1 MSTMS
6 EDGRPLSILNYPASR
21 LSGPRLLHQIVQ
33 TDSSDGIPAIDFLPD
48 TVTNNSPTSSPF
60 DQHRSVSYRK
70 LHHDSDRLAARIWEL
85 GGRDAVITKFIV
97 PVLLPQGPE
106 LYVALLA
113 ILKAGGAFCPLNLDI
128 PLERARFILDDVS
141 ATVVITNS
149 ELSSRIPADTN
160 TIIYRIDDTDFS
172 TQPPPTTSKD
182 CRVPIPSDLAYVMYT
197 SGSTGTPKGVG
208 VSHDAATQSLLA
220 HNRHIPEFSRFLQFA
235 APTFDVS
242 VFEIFFPLFRGKT
255 LVSCS
260 RSAMLNDLPGV
271 ITAMDVDACEL
282 TPTVAGSLLRKR
294 QNAPSLKLLLTI
306 GEMLTK
312 PVVEEFGGG
321 PGGKESMLWAMYGPT
336 EAAIHCTL
344 QPAFSNGSGVGNIGS
359 PLDTVSAFI
368 LDMSE
373 DGDTSEQADLRI
385 LPRGEVGELAVG
397 GYQAADGY
405 INRPEMTA
413 KAFIQTPHGR
423 LYRTGDKARIRADGT
438 LECLGRISEGQ
449 VKLRGQRIE
458 LGEIEHAALKA
469 PGCHSA
475 FAAVIRNILV
485 LFCAV
490 DDVSAKGSSARA
502 IQKSCD
508 EWLPRFMVPGDIVVM
523 SEFPRLPSG
532 KADRKR
538 LVAEYSETR
547 GAPEDGGQ
555 ISEKDRSDSSDQVE
569 ITLCRV
575 ASEVLGV
582 DVDPDQY
589 LTRAGMDSLIAIK
602 FASALRQVG
611 IEVSVA
617 DILGART
624 ISALRGRLQI
634 VPKSITLTASSSF
647 EKIDP
652 AGPDISKKLSTVPA
666 LHGIPEKDITR
677 IYPCTPLQVAML
689 AETKMNPRTYCN
701 WVELSFPSEHDGNVI
716 ISSFLQISQANEAL
730 RTGFVF
736 DGERF
741 HQVVFAELD
750 SSFATF
756 VNAEHIVK
764 EFEMSTDMD
773 FLRPF
778 RVQIATDPDP
788 KTRTVVLQL
797 HHAVYDGWSMD
808 IILDQLA
815 ALLEQPAKVI
825 EQPPRVKS
833 PAPRALIRLP
843 KTMTQTLR
851 AFARSSKSLVQLT
864 KGQQLP
870 KAPPRVT
877 EDVSKVRTAS
887 PKARPQ
893 FHEVAAYYHSDLF
906 QNDSETAREYWAAN
920 LAGYQPPSFPVLRG
934 DQSSRSD
941 IVSTSLS
948 FELLTTYLREALS
961 SIDISQQTIFQ
972 AAVAWLWGSLVG
984 VEDIVFGTVTSGRTI
999 PVAGIEDIVG
1009 PCIASIPIRTNLAN
1023 FRTVRDLIAGIHA
1036 ANRAVLRHGVLPLS
1050 EIKKVAGLRAGQSMY
1065 DLLFVYQESLYS
1077 KRGSCRTVE
1086 RVAERDYL
1094 ETKILIEVEPR
1105 EELQHQD
1112 QSRFH
1117 CTFTYQSKYIPEKF
1131 IEIFGASIQ
1140 AVALAILEDFN
1151 RELPELQ
1158 QSFPR
1163 SVLSIHNPA
1172 YERFKGIPDLAL
1184 AVEAAATECADKDA
1198 LCFADFISEDTLKT
1212 TTISFSGLNRMANQI
1227 AWLIRE
1233 HGVDEGE
1240 PVAIVME
1247 KSVLLYAGILAILKA
1262 GCAYLPLLPS
1272 TPLARIDTIFSQA
1285 NIKVCITDTAT
1296 KAAMKD
1302 VFPCNLIDIQTTP
1315 LESFPSSNPDRTVDP
1330 TRISYIIYTS
1340 GSTGTPKGVCVTQL
1354 NIMSNLDVLSQIYP
1368 VTNESRLLQSC
1379 SQAFDV
1385 SVFEIFFSWTR
1396 GMCLCSATN
1405 DVLFADL
1412 EHSIRKLGVTHLSMT
1427 PTVASLISPENVPR
1441 VEFLVTS
1448 GEAMTE
1454 VVARKW
1460 ARQLYQGY
1468 GPSETTNICSVKKM
1482 DSGPQRPI
1490 IQHLGWSFKNT
1501 STFVLFRDSLEV
1513 APKGCFGELC
1523 FGGDQVAQGY
1533 LNMPDL
1539 TAAKF
1544 IQHPQ
1549 HGRLYRSGDLGRML
1563 PDGSMVITGRVDDQ
1577 IKIRGQRV
1585 ELGEISTI
1593 VGQSEAVADC
1603 TTLFINGDGTRKEM
1617 IAVFFVPK
1625 EESKESHFHLME
1637 IDQSLSQVVQDI
1649 FHDLSARVP
1658 GYMVPAVVIP
1668 LSVLPVTP
1676 AGKLDRR
1683 RLEETLRALDQDYLV
1698 LASQRADPESRED
1711 DGTWSDNER
1720 QIATIVATVFGVD
1733 KSEIRRWT
1741 PLALLGLDSISAIR
1755 LSKQLHDGLDARV
1768 PITTIL
1774 LNPTVG
1780 KLAQAVAGVGHRH
1793 GDSSAFEKDME
1804 LLPPEITQSITAR
1817 LKHQGSV
1824 AEGILPCTALQEA
1837 MLIASSEGSYLN
1849 KMLFRINGDPKSVML
1864 AWNAMCQRHGILRTC
1879 FVSTES
1885 PRWPVVQVV
1894 LENWEHSWLEI
1905 DASGREMEHC
1915 VSEHASTL
1923 PVALDTLQPVVSFA
1937 TLLRG
1942 TETYFSFVCHHAL
1955 YDGVAMER
1963 LLFEVE
1969 QHVSG
1974 VHLVAPPAYESFIQ
1988 CSLGLQTDESL
1999 GFWLNHLD
2007 DHKPK
2012 LITGF
2017 KASGSKMFSQPTVSR
2032 TLEMGLSQ
2040 LNGMTKHL
2048 GVSLRSVTQSAWSI
2062 TLANLFQ
2069 SDDVCFGSVVSG
2081 RTLPIDRIDDVVAP
2095 CFNTVPIRVNLC
2107 DAGSCNLDVVKVLQ
2121 HLGTELLQHQFTPL
2135 RRILQ
2140 ELSSRFHSQSDME
2153 NNKSIGR
2160 GHGHFKL
2167 FDTLFLLQHPP
2178 RLLDESIW
2186 SLEKDEGSM
2195 DVPVVCEVIPDTHSN
2210 MLIIHLHLERNR
2222 FPLELPGIVL
2232 DLFFNALHSLLRYP
2246 DSSISLRDSLSLDL
2260 RQRLDRLSYER
2271 PAIQDSG
2278 FESNSEDENT
2288 WTPTECTIR
2297 TALSTLSSYAQTR
2310 INRATS
2316 IYQLGLDSISAV
2328 QIASLLRKQG
2338 LNLTASDVISN
2349 PTCESLARHLEAL
2362 RAPSNRQGAT
2372 FDLPGFQRQVQSQI
2386 EEYGFGPGVV
2396 EDVLPCSALQA
2407 GMMAQFLQ
2415 SDGKDYFNYIDFEM
2429 DNTIDVEAL
2438 LGAWRVLYHAHP
2450 ILRTR
2455 LVPIEH
2461 GDHSYAMVQFRSSFY
2476 PLPVSS
2482 HVELGNVFCVEKW
2495 RLDAAH
2501 NAAMAPH
2508 GQLWNVALVK
2518 TDQGIFQHLAIH
2530 HCLYDAHSLQLLL
2543 ADLAKAV
2550 RGEQIKPTLQA
2561 NMRLAVTEILTQSS
2575 ASAGSSQGFWE
2586 SQANKTV
2593 INSFPVMTPLRES
2606 PRQVLVESFTGSL
2619 GFMKVERAVAES
2631 GYSMQIVLQA
2641 AWTRILSS
2649 YLGETAVVFGVV
2661 LSGRNTEATQNAMV
2675 PCITTLPV
2683 ISTNKASNQELLQ
2696 QMLGY
2701 NSDLFKQQ
2709 HQPLTRIQRWLGVP
2723 EARLFDTLLVY
2734 QKFDVD
2740 TCSVQPWRVI
2750 SDQATVDYPLSIEI
2764 EPQPGDKLKYS
2775 MTFFSDV
2782 LPKEQ
2787 AQILLQQFDALVTHL
2802 ALRPA
2807 GNEDDLL
2814 QHAPGLFSVLPPQK
2828 PHLPGPVRF
2837 LHQFVEKQASETPHY
2852 TALQFVDSLD
2862 GDKVVGRK
2870 WSYQELDEN
2879 GNRVANLIL
2888 PRVKP
2893 GDLVAINFD
2902 KRPEAYFSILGVL
2915 KAGCSFVALD
2925 PEAPAQ
2931 RKQFIIQDSGAALIL
2946 SSKEQGGNLTLNLE
2960 ISVPVLVVEE
2970 QVLSRQPS
2978 HRPILSREIEPSD
2991 VCYCLYTS
2999 GTTGV
3004 PKGCEIT
3011 HENTVQCMLAFKEI
3025 FQGRWSHSSRWL
3037 QFASLHFDV
3046 SVLEQYWSW
3055 SVGITLVGAPRDLIL
3070 EDLSGT
3076 ISKLEITHIDLTP
3089 SLARLVH
3096 PDDVPTLC
3104 SGVFITGGESLKQEI
3119 LDVWGSQGVIYNFYG
3134 PTEATIGVTVYP
3146 RVPQNGRA
3154 SNIGRQFLN
3163 VGSYVLKPGTST
3175 PVLKGAVGEL
3185 CVSGKL
3191 VGKGYLRR
3199 DDLTAERFPT
3209 LEHFGE
3215 RVYRTGDLV
3224 RVLHDGCFE
3233 FLGRADDQVKLRGQ
3247 RLEIGEINHAIRT
3260 GVQEIMDV
3268 ATIVVRNERQEKDFL
3283 VSFITAESQVRSWSG
3298 REKPQVINNLEA
3310 QHLCRS
3316 ARLACQSKLPGYMVP
3331 TYILQ
3336 LPFIPL
3342 SPNNKAEIKELK
3354 TLFQDL
3360 SQDELV
3366 TLSSWANGS
3375 GSRMLTESGNKIARV
3390 IAAMQ
3395 AVDSHTISA
3404 ATSIFELGIDSISVL
3419 RLARALRTEGFPQA
3433 SPSVILKN
3441 PMLGDLSHAL
3451 DSQQPSQ
3458 TVSLVAAARQTVRAC
3473 AHRHGSQVSR
3483 ELGISQQEIEYIA
3496 PCSPLQAGM
3505 ISRSALDGAY
3515 FNTFKFKLETGASV
3529 STLHQAWQKTV
3540 DAFPVLRTVFIK
3552 TTDGY
3557 VQVALKNRRVPWQTI
3572 NCISSNSPNS
3582 RAESTIKARWEAW
3595 VADNSENLTRPTE
3608 LLLVDNELLVL
3619 HLFHG
3624 LYDANSLDMVFER
3637 VLAEY
3642 RALEKPATS
3651 KREETDVNNIPSFLE
3666 ALCHGP
3672 LQSFGSCRQFWVD
3685 HLRDVKIDPLRRADH
3700 PWTSLA
3706 VSARREVSF
3715 HQLEILR
3722 TCLGVTHQALIQAA
3736 WCWVLFKH
3744 FSFEPT
3750 IGMIV
3755 SGRAMELDGA
3765 DRVVGPL
3772 FNTLPFR
3779 LRVPRKSD
3787 LSWSSIIRQCH
3798 EFNSSV
3804 MAFQHVPLR
3813 DIQKWCSSSQ
3823 PVFDILF
3830 SFRRQE
3836 QCVAESNRVWE
3847 EVDTHL
3853 LADYP
3858 LALEATLTPSNTL
3871 CLLVV
3876 GDGAAVKEADVQA
3889 LLHTLESSLG
3899 SMARSPDEPLVA
3911 EGLLQN
3917 GASHDIMSNGDKDKA
3932 GHAPHGDFTWS
3943 EKATVIRDE
3952 IARLAGIASDSVTES
3967 TSILELGLDSIDLI
3981 KLSAALKRHDIQ
3993 IKTSQLMK
4001 AGTIPAIVSSSAQ
4014 HQGIANHSVT
4024 TTEASTYPE
4033 LRKLLVTRGYGLD
4046 QIKLVLPATPLQD
4059 SMVAEMIES
4068 NFKHY
4073 YNHDILEIAPE
4084 ADLDRLVNA
4093 WMSVIR
4099 GSPILRTTFITT
4111 NDQRFD
4117 FGYCQVVTNDQ
4128 DAGIHI
4134 TEKDVRGQQDLGQLV
4149 DAATQRAREGNG
4161 TSHLVQ
4167 LSIARSTDKTWLVL
4181 SIAHALYD
4189 GQSLALLH
4197 QDVQAAYEGHYE
4209 TRQPY
4214 ERYIEE
4220 VIFAQS
4226 DDAPTF
4232 WSEFLDGA
4240 VPTMIPPRLEAAARN
4255 ESVNRAEAA
4264 SALTMTDIKMFCK
4277 SHAITMQ
4284 TLGQAC
4290 MAALLATRTASLDVT
4305 FGVVLS
4311 GRDTEAAESLMFPT
4325 MNTVAMRS
4333 ILHGTVSSWIQYL
4346 QDNAAN
4352 VAPFSHFPLRKAK
4365 KLVKGLSGPL
4375 FNALFIQQRPSD
4387 SEQVARARR
4396 IMKSVDG
4403 SSAVE
4408 YPVCVEMEVAEDTV
4422 AWRVACND
4430 SYISKQDVSMLLH
4443 QLDLVL
4449 RFMIEEP
4456 DSDVIRFSGQGV
4468 SVCGLPE
4475 FVPRCTM
4482 TEEEGAEDATA
4493 EEDTQI
4499 SPLEETIIGVLADIS
4514 GVPASSIFKTHNIYN
4529 LGLDSIGAMRASSAL
4544 WKKENIMLKYRDIVG
4559 AKSIRDMARL
4569 VNMSQDSVPSDGGES
4584 RNRQKDSAQDGQ
4596 STLVTFPLHEQD
4608 SQMPVDE
4615 RLSDVSAQLSHP
4627 DTSLSNLFGRFNCS
4641 LSEQWVER
4649 VLPATAMQVHMLSVW
4664 LNTQGAVFYSEF
4676 KYNLKGHTDID
4687 EMASAWAKLTAE
4699 LPILRTVFCATIWD
4713 NMPMLQLVL
4722 KSGIANSPTG
4732 YLLEDTRDV
4741 ESRTW
4746 WSLPG
4751 EVVSLAQ
4758 QPVPA
4763 ITVTKQSDGSWQ
4775 LRLRLHH
4782 ALYDAVSLPGIMKR
4796 FSELCTDARVDKR
4809 AEQEC
4814 SNWRAM
4820 IKLCNSRDNK
4830 AKSQEFWTKYL
4841 DGAMSTPFNL
4851 PRTARNLSNSRVSLV
4866 RTSAVSDVSGLRS
4879 LCEKNGIS
4887 IQALFLAAYAQY
4899 LASLQESNVAASVV
4913 DSEPPSV
4920 CGSPLAL
4927 TPDSHSEAQLQ
4938 EESRQDSGYSS
4949 NSAAKSQV
4957 RPDVSRDVV
4966 FGVYLA
4972 NRTDFESTDGLS
4984 HYPTLC
4990 LVPLR
4995 VRVSRAKSLIELA
5008 IEIQEDLH
5016 MISSAENV
5024 GVGLWEIQQWT
5035 GLVVHSFVNFL
5046 SFPGSDLKTEEQS
5059 QRENSVLSRV
5069 VLKEVS
5075 FGGQHDDSASMNPG
5089 FILPSGFQN
5098 LRSTVRSAY
5107 PDAVDVEVSLHQD
5120 KSMTLG
5126 VFGSRQKLGD
5136 ENGASEVIEGIV
5148 GVLLQAVSLGP

>member
-1 MSTMS
+1 MS

-21 LSGPRLLHQIVQ
+21 LPGPSLLHQLVQ
-33 TDSSDGIPAIDFLPD
+33 TDSSEGIPAIDFLPD
-48 TVTNNSPTSSPF
+48 IITSNSPTSSSF
-60 DQHRSVSYRK
+60 DQHRSVSVSYRK
-70 LHHDSDRLAARIWEL
+70 LHHDSDRLAARIWNL
-85 GGRDAVITKFIV
+85 GGRDTAIKKFIV

-128 PLERARFILDDVS
+128 PLERARFILGDVS

-149 ELSSRIPADTN
+149 ELASRIPVDPN
-160 TIIYRIDDTDFS
+160 TIICRIDDTDFS
-172 TQPPPTTSKD
+172 MQPPSNTSKD
-182 CRVPIPSDLAYVMYT
+182 CRVPVPSDLAYVMYT

-208 VSHDAATQSLLA
+208 VSHDAATQSLLS

-271 ITAMDVDACEL
+271 IKAMDVDACEL

-321 PGGKESMLWAMYGPT
+321 PGGKKSMLWAMYGPT

-344 QPAFSNGSGVGNIGS
+344 QPAFSNGSGVGNIGI

-373 DGDTSEQADLRI
+373 DGDTGEQADLRI

-397 GYQAADGY
+397 GYQVADGY

-413 KAFIQTPHGR
+413 KSFIQTGHGR

-475 FAAVIRNILV
+475 FATVILNILV

-490 DDVSAKGSSARA
+490 DDVSAKDSARG

-523 SEFPRLPSG
+523 SDFPRLPSG
-532 KADRKR
+532 KTDRKR
-538 LVAEYSETR
+538 LVAEYSENQ
-547 GAPEDGGQ
+547 GPPEDGKQ
-555 ISEKDRSDSSDQVE
+555 VSDNVRSDPRDQVE
-569 ITLCRV
+569 VTLCRV
-575 ASEVLGV
+575 ASDVLGM
-582 DVDPDQY
+582 DVDSDLY
-589 LTRAGMDSLIAIK
+589 LSRAGMDSLIAIK

-611 IEVSVA
+611 IEASVA
-617 DILGART
+617 DILSART
-624 ISALRGRLQI
+624 ISALRGRLQAA
-634 VPKSITLTASSSF
+634 PKSICSTASSSF
-647 EKIDP
+647 EKVDS
-652 AGPDISKKLSTVPA
+652 AGPDISQMLSAVPV

-689 AETKMNPRTYCN
+689 AETKMNPKTYCN

-716 ISSFLQISQANEAL
+716 ISSLLQISQANEAL

-741 HQVVFAELD
+741 YQVIFAELE
-750 SSFATF
+750 SSFATI
-756 VNAEHIVK
+756 VEAEHVVK
-764 EFEMSTDMD
+764 EFEMSSDMD

-778 RVQIATDPDP
+778 RVQIAADRDPEP
-788 KTRTVVLQL
+788 KTRPVVLQL

-815 ALLEQPAKVI
+815 ALLEQP
-825 EQPPRVKS
+825 
-833 PAPRALIRLP
+833 
-843 KTMTQTLR
+843 
-851 AFARSSKSLVQLT
+851 
-864 KGQQLP
+864 
-870 KAPPRVT
+870 
-877 EDVSKVRTAS
+877 

-893 FHEVAAYYHSDLF
+893 FYEVAAYYHSDLF
-906 QNDSETAREYWAAN
+906 QKDCETAREYWAAN
-920 LAGYQPPSFPVLRG
+920 LAGYQPPPFPILRG

-948 FELLTTYLREALS
+948 FEVPTTSLRQALS
-961 SIDISQQTIFQ
+961 SIDISTQTIFQ

-984 VEDIVFGTVTSGRTI
+984 VEDVVFGTVTSGRTI

-1009 PCIASIPIRTNLAN
+1009 PCIASVPIRTNLAN

-1036 ANRAVLRHGVLPLS
+1036 ANRAVLRHGILTLS
-1050 EIKKVAGLRAGQSMY
+1050 EIKQVAGLLPGQSMY

-1077 KRGSCRTVE
+1077 KRGSCRTIA
-1086 RVAERDYL
+1086 RVAQRDYL
-1094 ETKILIEVEPR
+1094 ETKLLIEVEPR

-1117 CTFTYQSKYIPEKF
+1117 CTFTYQSEYIPEEF
-1131 IEIFGASIQ
+1131 IETFRASIQ
-1140 AVALAILEDFN
+1140 ALVLAVLDDFN
-1151 RELPELQ
+1151 RKLPELQ

-1163 SVLSIHNPA
+1163 SLLSIHNAA
-1172 YERFKGIPDLAL
+1172 YGRFKGIPDLAL
-1184 AVEAAATECADKDA
+1184 AVEAASTECPDQDA

-1212 TTISFSGLNRMANQI
+1212 TTVSFSGLNKMANQI

-1233 HGVDEGE
+1233 HGVAEGE

-1272 TPLARIDTIFSQA
+1272 TPLARVDTIFNQA
-1285 NIKVCITDTAT
+1285 NIRVCITDTAT

-1302 VFPCNLIDIQTTP
+1302 AFHAFPCNLIDIQTTP

-1330 TRISYIIYTS
+1330 MRISYIIYTS
-1340 GSTGTPKGVCVTQL
+1340 GSTGIPKGVCVTQL

-1448 GEAMTE
+1448 GEAMTD

-1490 IQHLGWSFKNT
+1490 IQHLGWSFRNT
-1501 STFVLFRDSLEV
+1501 STFVLFRDSLEM

-1544 IQHPQ
+1544 IQHAQ
-1549 HGRLYRSGDLGRML
+1549 YGRLYRSGDLGRML

-1585 ELGEISTI
+1585 ELGEISAI

-1603 TTLFINGDGTRKEM
+1603 TTLFIHGDGTGKEM

-1625 EESKESHFHLME
+1625 EEPKESHFHVLE
-1637 IDQSLSQVVQDI
+1637 IHQSLSQVVQDI
-1649 FHDLSARVP
+1649 FHDLSARLP

-1683 RLEETLRALDQDYLV
+1683 RLGETLRALDQDYLV
-1698 LASQRADPESRED
+1698 LASQRADPESGED

-1741 PLALLGLDSISAIR
+1741 PLTLLGLDSISAIR
-1755 LSKQLHDGLDARV
+1755 LSKQLHEALDARV

-1774 LNPTVG
+1774 RNPTVG

-1793 GDSSAFEKDME
+1793 GHSSASEEHME
-1804 LLPPEITQSITAR
+1804 LLPPEIAQSVTAR

-1824 AEGILPCTALQEA
+1824 AERILPCTALQEA
-1837 MLIASSEGSYLN
+1837 MLMASSDGSYLN
-1849 KMLFRINGDPKSVML
+1849 KMLFRINGDPKSVMR
-1864 AWNAMCQRHGILRTC
+1864 AWKAMCQRHGILRTC

-1894 LENWEHSWLEI
+1894 LEDWEHCWLQM
-1905 DASGREMEHC
+1905 DASGREVEDC
-1915 VSEHASTL
+1915 VAEHASTL
-1923 PVALDTLQPVVSFA
+1923 PLALDALQPVVSFA
-1937 TLLRG
+1937 TFFRG
-1942 TETYFSFVCHHAL
+1942 SETYFSFVCHHAL

-1969 QHVSG
+1969 QHISG
-1974 VHLVAPPAYESFIQ
+1974 VQLLAPPAYESFIQ

-2007 DHKPK
+2007 GHKPK

-2017 KASGSKMFSQPTVSR
+2017 KAGGSKMHSQPTFSR
-2032 TLEMGLSQ
+2032 ALEMGLSQ

-2048 GVSLRSVTQSAWSI
+2048 GVSLRSVTQSAWAI

-2069 SDDVCFGSVVSG
+2069 TDDVCFGSVVSG
-2081 RTLPIDRIDDVVAP
+2081 RTLPIDRIDDLVAP

-2107 DAGSCNLDVVKVLQ
+2107 DVGSCNLDVVKNLQ

-2135 RRILQ
+2135 RRTLQ
-2140 ELSSRFHSQSDME
+2140 ELSTR
-2153 NNKSIGR
+2153 
-2160 GHGHFKL
+2160 HGHFKL

-2195 DVPVVCEVIPDTHSN
+2195 DVPVVCEVIPDTHSDL
-2210 MLIIHLHLERNR
+2210 LIVHLHLERNR
-2222 FPLELPGIVL
+2222 FPLELPSIVL
-2232 DLFFNALHSLLRYP
+2232 DFFFNALHSLLRYP

-2260 RQRLDRLSYER
+2260 RQRLERLSYER
-2271 PAIQDSG
+2271 PAIEIQDNR
-2278 FESNSEDENT
+2278 FESNSEDEKT
-2288 WTPTECTIR
+2288 WTRTECIIR
-2297 TALSTLSSYAQTR
+2297 TALSTLSSYPQTR
-2310 INRATS
+2310 INRATT

-2349 PTCESLARHLEAL
+2349 PTCESLARHLEAV
-2362 RAPSNRQGAT
+2362 RAPSSTQGAT
-2372 FDLPGFQRQVQSQI
+2372 FDLPGFQRQVQGQI
-2386 EEYGFGPGVV
+2386 DEYGFGPGVV

-2407 GMMAQFLQ
+2407 GMMTQFFQ
-2415 SDGKDYFNYIDFEM
+2415 SGGKDYFNYIDFEM
-2429 DNTIDVEAL
+2429 DHTVDVEAL
-2438 LGAWRVLYHAHP
+2438 LGAWRVLYHGHP

-2461 GDHSYAMVQFRSSFY
+2461 RDHSYAMVQFRSSFF

-2550 RGEQIKPTLQA
+2550 RGEQIKPALRA
-2561 NMRLAVTEILTQSS
+2561 SMRLAVTEILTQSS

-2619 GFMKVERAVAES
+2619 GFMEVERAVAES

-2649 YLGETAVVFGVV
+2649 YLGEAAVVFGVV
-2661 LSGRNTEATQNAMV
+2661 LSGRNTEATQKAMV

-2683 ISTNKASNQELLQ
+2683 ISTNTASNQELLQ
-2696 QMLGY
+2696 QMLEY
-2701 NSDLFKQQ
+2701 NTELFKQQ
-2709 HQPLTRIQRWLGVP
+2709 HQPLGRIQKSLGVP
-2723 EARLFDTLLVY
+2723 GARLFDTLLVY

-2740 TCSVQPWRVI
+2740 TCSLQPWRVI
-2750 SDQATVDYPLSIEI
+2750 RDQATVDYPLSIEI
-2764 EPQPGDKLKYS
+2764 EPQPGDKLKYN

-2787 AQILLQQFDALVTHL
+2787 AQILLQQFDAVVAHL
-2802 ALRPA
+2802 ALGPT

-2837 LHQFVEKQASETPHY
+2837 LHQFVEKQASETPHS
-2852 TALQFVDSLD
+2852 TALHFADSLD
-2862 GDKVVGRK
+2862 GDEVVGRK
-2870 WSYQELDEN
+2870 WSYQELDKN

-2946 SSKEQGGNLTLNLE
+2946 SSQEQGGSLGLE

-2970 QVLSRQPS
+2970 EALSRQPS
-2978 HRPILSREIEPSD
+2978 HRPILSRELEPSD

-3011 HENTVQCMLAFKEI
+3011 HENTVQCMLAFREI
-3025 FQGRWSHSSRWL
+3025 FQGRWSPSSRWL

-3076 ISKLEITHIDLTP
+3076 ISRLEITHIDLTP

-3163 VGSYVLKPGTST
+3163 VGSYVLRPGTST

-3199 DDLTAERFPT
+3199 DELTAERFPT
-3209 LEHFGE
+3209 LEQFGE

-3260 GVQEIMDV
+3260 GVQEIKDV

-3283 VSFITAESQVRSWSG
+3283 VSFITAESQMRRWSG
-3298 REKPQVINNLEA
+3298 KEKPQVINNVEA

-3316 ARLACQSKLPGYMVP
+3316 ARLACQTKLPGYMVP

-3354 TLFQDL
+3354 TLFQGL

-3366 TLSSWANGS
+3366 SLSSWANGS

-3395 AVDSHTISA
+3395 AVDSRTISA

-3419 RLARALRTEGFPQA
+3419 QLARALRTEGFPQA
-3433 SPSVILKN
+3433 NPSVLLKN

-3458 TVSLVAAARQTVRAC
+3458 TASLAAAARQTVRAC
-3473 AHRHGSQVSR
+3473 AHRHRSQVSR
-3483 ELGISQQEIEYIA
+3483 ELGTSQQEIEYIA

-3505 ISRSALDGAY
+3505 ISRSAVDGAY
-3515 FNTFKFKLETGASV
+3515 FNTFKFKLETGTSV
-3529 STLHQAWQKTV
+3529 STLQQAWQKTA
-3540 DAFPVLRTVFIK
+3540 DAFSVLRTVFIK

-3572 NCISSNSPNS
+3572 SCDS
-3582 RAESTIKARWEAW
+3582 RAESTIQARWEAW
-3595 VADNSENLTRPTE
+3595 VADNSENLTRPIE

-3619 HLFHG
+3619 HIFHG
-3624 LYDANSLDMVFER
+3624 LYDANSLEMVFDR
-3637 VLAEY
+3637 VVAEY

-3651 KREETDVNNIPSFLE
+3651 KREEAHVNSVPSFLE

-3685 HLRDVKIDPLRRADH
+3685 HLRDIKIDPLRRADRH
-3700 PWTSLA
+3700 RPGTSLA

-3715 HQLEILR
+3715 HHLEMLR
-3722 TCLGVTHQALIQAA
+3722 TRLGVTHQAIIQAA

-3744 FSFEPT
+3744 FSIEPT
-3750 IGMIV
+3750 IGMVV

-3772 FNTLPFR
+3772 FNTLPFH
-3779 LRVPRKSD
+3779 LRARRESD
-3787 LSWSSIIRQCH
+3787 LSWSSIIHQCH

-3813 DIQKWCSSSQ
+3813 DIQKWCSSGQ

-3830 SFRRQE
+3830 SFQRQE
-3836 QCVAESNRVWE
+3836 HCVAESNRLWE
-3847 EVDTHL
+3847 EVDTQL
-3853 LADYP
+3853 VADYP
-3858 LALEATLTPSNTL
+3858 LALEATLTPSNNL
-3871 CLLVV
+3871 RLLVV
-3876 GDGAAVKEADVQA
+3876 GDGAAVKEADIQA

-3899 SMARSPDEPLVA
+3899 SMARSPDEPLFA
-3911 EGLLQN
+3911 EGSLQN
-3917 GASHDIMSNGDKDKA
+3917 GASHEITSNGDKDEV
-3932 GHAPHGDFTWS
+3932 GHPPHGDFTWS

-3967 TSILELGLDSIDLI
+3967 TSILELGLDSIDVI

-4014 HQGIANHSVT
+4014 HQGIANHSGT
-4024 TTEASTYPE
+4024 ITETWTCPE
-4033 LRKLLVTRGYGLD
+4033 LRELLVTRGYGLD

-4068 NFKHY
+4068 DFKLY
-4073 YNHDILEIAPE
+4073 YNHDILEISPE
-4084 ADLDRLVNA
+4084 ADLDRLKNA
-4093 WMSVIR
+4093 WMSAIR
-4099 GSPILRTTFITT
+4099 GSPILRTRFLPT

-4117 FGYCQVVTNDQ
+4117 FGYCQVVTNDE

-4134 TEKDVRGQQDLGQLV
+4134 TEMDVKGQQDLGQLV
-4149 DAATQRAREGNG
+4149 DAAIQRARAGNG
-4161 TSHLVQ
+4161 VSGLLQ
-4167 LSIARSTDKTWLVL
+4167 LSIARGPDTTWLVL

-4189 GQSLALLH
+4189 GRSLALLH

-4226 DDAPTF
+4226 HDAPTF

-4277 SHAITMQ
+4277 RHAITMQ

-4290 MAALLATRTASLDVT
+4290 MAAVLATRTASLDVT

-4311 GRDTEAAESLMFPT
+4311 GRDTEAAENLMFPT

-4375 FNALFIQQRPSD
+4375 FNALFIQQRRSD
-4387 SEQVARARR
+4387 SEQVARERR

-4408 YPVCVEMEVAEDTV
+4408 YPVCVEMEVGEDTV
-4422 AWRVACND
+4422 AWRVACNE

-4443 QLDLVL
+4443 QLDLAL

-4456 DSDVIRFSGQGV
+4456 DSDVIRFLGQGV

-4475 FVPRCTM
+4475 FVPKSIT
-4482 TEEEGAEDATA
+4482 TEEESVEDATA

-4514 GVPASSIFKTHNIYN
+4514 GVPASSILKTHNIYN

-4544 WKKENIMLKYRDIVG
+4544 WKKQNIMLKYRDIVG

-4569 VNMSQDSVPSDGGES
+4569 VNI
-4584 RNRQKDSAQDGQ
+4584 
-4596 STLVTFPLHEQD
+4596 
-4608 SQMPVDE
+4608 QMPVDE
-4615 RLSDVSAQLSHP
+4615 RLSDISTQLSHP
-4627 DTSLSNLFGRFNCS
+4627 DTSLSNLFSRFNCS

-4676 KYNLKGHTDID
+4676 KYKLKGDAD
-4687 EMASAWAKLTAE
+4687 MDDMALAWAELTAE
-4699 LPILRTVFCATIWD
+4699 LPILRTVFCTTMWD
-4713 NMPMLQLVL
+4713 DVPMLQVVL
-4722 KSGIANSPTG
+4722 KSGIGNLNSPTTG
-4732 YLLEDTRDV
+4732 YLLDDTRDV

-4758 QPVPA
+4758 PPVPA
-4763 ITVTKQSDGSWQ
+4763 LTVTKQSDGSWQ

-4782 ALYDAVSLPGIMKR
+4782 ALYDAVSLPAIMKR
-4796 FSELCTDARVDKR
+4796 FSELCVDAKVDKR

-4814 SNWRAM
+4814 SSWRAM

-4830 AKSQEFWTKYL
+4830 AKSREFWTKYL
-4841 DGAMSTPFNL
+4841 EGAMSTPFHL
-4851 PRTARNLSNSRVSLV
+4851 RRTARKLGNSVSRVSLV
-4866 RTSAVSDVSGLRS
+4866 RTSAISDVSGLRS
-4879 LCEKNGIS
+4879 LCEKDGIS
-4887 IQALFLAAYAQY
+4887 VQALFLAAYAQY
-4899 LASLQESNVAASVV
+4899 LAYLGQ
-4913 DSEPPSV
+4913 
-4920 CGSPLAL
+4920 
-4927 TPDSHSEAQLQ
+4927 
-4938 EESRQDSGYSS
+4938 
-4949 NSAAKSQV
+4949 
-4957 RPDVSRDVV
+4957 DVV
-4966 FGVYLA
+4966 FGVYIA
-4972 NRTDFESTDGLS
+4972 NRTDLESTDGLS

-4995 VRVSRAKSLIELA
+4995 VRVNRAKTVIELA

-5016 MISSAENV
+5016 IISSAENV

-5035 GLVVHSFVNFL
+5035 GVVAHSFVNFL
-5046 SFPGSDLKTEEQS
+5046 SFSGSELKTEEESQS
-5059 QRENSVLSRV
+5059 ENSVLNRL
-5069 VLKEVS
+5069 VLDEVP
-5075 FGGQHDDSASMNPG
+5075 FGEKHNDSAQQNPG
-5089 FILPSGFQN
+5089 GDIHKDDELVLPSGFEN
-5098 LRSTVRSAY
+5098 LSSTVRSAY

-5136 ENGASEVIEGIV
+5136 ENGASEVVEAIV
-5148 GVLLQAVSLGP
+5148 GILLQAVNRGP

>member
-1 MSTMS
+1 MS
-6 EDGRPLSILNYPASR
+6 EDDRPLSILNYPASR
-21 LSGPRLLHQIVQ
+21 LPGPRLLHQLVQ
-33 TDSSDGIPAIDFLPD
+33 TNSSEGIPAIDFLPD
-48 TVTNNSPTSSPF
+48 TITSNSPTSSPF
-60 DQHRSVSYRK
+60 DQHRSLSYRK
-70 LHHDSDRLAARIWEL
+70 LHHDSDRLAARIWDF
-85 GGRDAVITKFIV
+85 GGRDTAIEKFIV

-128 PLERARFILDDVS
+128 PLERARFILGDVS

-149 ELSSRIPADTN
+149 ELASRIPADPN
-160 TIIYRIDDTDFS
+160 TIIYRIDDTDLS
-172 TQPPPTTSKD
+172 TQPPSNTSKN

-271 ITAMDVDACEL
+271 IKAMDVDACEL

-294 QNAPSLKLLLTI
+294 QNAPSLKILLTI

-321 PGGKESMLWAMYGPT
+321 PGGEESMLWAMYGPT

-344 QPAFSNGSGVGNIGS
+344 QPAFSNGSGVGNIGI

-373 DGDTSEQADLRI
+373 DGDTGEQADLRI

-397 GYQAADGY
+397 GYQVADGY

-413 KAFIQTPHGR
+413 KSFIQTLHGR

-490 DDVSAKGSSARA
+490 DDVSAKGSARA

-538 LVAEYSETR
+538 LVAEYSENQ
-547 GAPEDGGQ
+547 GPPEDGRQ
-555 ISEKDRSDSSDQVE
+555 VSDNVRSNSRDQVE
-569 ITLCRV
+569 LTLCRV
-575 ASEVLGV
+575 ASDVLGM
-582 DVDPDQY
+582 DVDSDQY
-589 LTRAGMDSLIAIK
+589 LARAGMDSLVAIK

-611 IEVSVA
+611 IEASVA
-617 DILGART
+617 DILSART
-624 ISALRGRLQI
+624 ISALRGQLQAAL
-634 VPKSITLTASSSF
+634 KSISSTASSSF
-647 EKIDP
+647 KEIDS
-652 AGPDISKKLSTVPA
+652 AGPDISKMLSAVPA

-689 AETKMNPRTYCN
+689 AETKMNPKTYCN
-701 WVELSFPSEHDGNVI
+701 WVELSFPSEHDGDVI
-716 ISSFLQISQANEAL
+716 ISSLLQISQANEAL
-730 RTGFVF
+730 RTGFIF

-741 HQVVFAELD
+741 YQVIFAELE
-750 SSFATF
+750 SSFATI
-756 VNAEHIVK
+756 VEAERVVK
-764 EFEMSTDMD
+764 EFEMSSDMD

-778 RVQIATDPDP
+778 RVQIATDRDPDA

-815 ALLEQPAKVI
+815 ALLEQP
-825 EQPPRVKS
+825 
-833 PAPRALIRLP
+833 
-843 KTMTQTLR
+843 
-851 AFARSSKSLVQLT
+851 
-864 KGQQLP
+864 
-870 KAPPRVT
+870 
-877 EDVSKVRTAS
+877 S

-906 QNDSETAREYWAAN
+906 QKDSETAREYWAAN
-920 LAGYQPPSFPVLRG
+920 LAGYQPPPFPILRG

-948 FELLTTYLREALS
+948 FEMSTTSLKEALS

-1009 PCIASIPIRTNLAN
+1009 PCIASVPIRTNLAS
-1023 FRTVRDLIAGIHA
+1023 FRTVRDLITGIHA
-1036 ANRAVLRHGVLPLS
+1036 ANRAVLRHGILPLS
-1050 EIKKVAGLRAGQSMY
+1050 EIKQVAGLLPGQSMY

-1077 KRGSCRTVE
+1077 KRGSCRTIA
-1086 RVAERDYL
+1086 RVAQRDYL
-1094 ETKILIEVEPR
+1094 ETKLLIEVEPG

-1117 CTFTYQSKYIPEKF
+1117 CTFTYQSEYIPEEF
-1131 IEIFGASIQ
+1131 IETFGASIQ
-1140 AVALAILEDFN
+1140 ALVLAILDDFN

-1163 SVLSIHNPA
+1163 SLLSIHNAA
-1172 YERFKGIPDLAL
+1172 YETFKGIPDLAL

-1212 TTISFSGLNRMANQI
+1212 TTISFSGLNKMANQI

-1233 HGVDEGE
+1233 HGVTEGE

-1272 TPLARIDTIFSQA
+1272 TPLARVDAIFSQA
-1285 NIKVCITDTAT
+1285 NIKVCITDTPT

-1302 VFPCNLIDIQTTP
+1302 AFHACPCNLIDIQTTP
-1315 LESFPSSNPDRTVDP
+1315 LESFPSWNPDRTIDP
-1330 TRISYIIYTS
+1330 TRIAYIIYTS

-1427 PTVASLISPENVPR
+1427 PTVASLISPDNVPR

-1454 VVARKW
+1454 VVTRKW

-1490 IQHLGWSFKNT
+1490 IQHLGWSFRNT

-1539 TAAKF
+1539 TAARF
-1544 IQHPQ
+1544 IQHAQ
-1549 HGRLYRSGDLGRML
+1549 YGRLYRSGDLGRML
-1563 PDGSMVITGRVDDQ
+1563 PDGSMVISGRVDDQ

-1603 TTLFINGDGTRKEM
+1603 TTLFINGDGTGKEM

-1625 EESKESHFHLME
+1625 EEPKESHFHLLE
-1637 IDQSLSQVVQDI
+1637 IRQSLGQVVQDI
-1649 FHDLSARVP
+1649 FHDLSARLP

-1683 RLEETLRALDQDYLV
+1683 RLGETLRGLDQDYLV

-1720 QIATIVATVFGVD
+1720 QIATVVATVFGVD

-1741 PLALLGLDSISAIR
+1741 PLTLLGLDSISAIR
-1755 LSKQLHDGLDARV
+1755 LSKQLHEALDARV

-1774 LNPTVG
+1774 RSPTVG
-1780 KLAQAVAGVGHRH
+1780 KLAQAVAGVGHCH
-1793 GDSSAFEKDME
+1793 GHSSASEEHME
-1804 LLPPEITQSITAR
+1804 LLPPEIAQSVTAR

-1824 AEGILPCTALQEA
+1824 AERILPCTALQEA
-1837 MLIASSEGSYLN
+1837 MLMASSDGSYLN
-1849 KMLFRINGDPKSVML
+1849 KMLFRINGDPKSVIR
-1864 AWNAMCQRHGILRTC
+1864 AWKAMCHRHGILRTC

-1894 LENWEHSWLEI
+1894 LEDWEHSWMEI
-1905 DASGREMEHC
+1905 DASGREMEDC
-1915 VSEHASTL
+1915 VAEHASTL
-1923 PVALDTLQPVVSFA
+1923 PLAFDTLQPVVSFA
-1937 TLLRG
+1937 TLFRG
-1942 TETYFSFVCHHAL
+1942 SETYFSFVCHHAL

-1974 VHLVAPPAYESFIQ
+1974 VHLVTPPAYESFIQ

-1999 GFWLNHLD
+1999 GFWLSHLD
-2007 DHKPK
+2007 GHRPK

-2017 KASGSKMFSQPTVSR
+2017 KAGGSRTLSQPTVSR
-2032 TLEMGLSQ
+2032 TLEMGLTQ

-2048 GVSLRSVTQSAWSI
+2048 GVSLRSVTQSAWAI

-2069 SDDVCFGSVVSG
+2069 TDDVCFGSVVSG
-2081 RTLPIDRIDDVVAP
+2081 RTLPIDRIDDLVAP

-2107 DAGSCNLDVVKVLQ
+2107 DAGSCNLDVVKILQ

-2135 RRILQ
+2135 RRTLQ
-2140 ELSSRFHSQSDME
+2140 KLSSRFHSQSD
-2153 NNKSIGR
+2153 IGR
-2160 GHGHFKL
+2160 SHGHSKL

-2195 DVPVVCEVIPDTHSN
+2195 D
-2210 MLIIHLHLERNR
+2210 
-2222 FPLELPGIVL
+2222 
-2232 DLFFNALHSLLRYP
+2232 
-2246 DSSISLRDSLSLDL
+2246 
-2260 RQRLDRLSYER
+2260 
-2271 PAIQDSG
+2271 
-2278 FESNSEDENT
+2278 
-2288 WTPTECTIR
+2288 
-2297 TALSTLSSYAQTR
+2297 TR
-2310 INRATS
+2310 INRATT

-2349 PTCESLARHLEAL
+2349 PTCESLACHLEAV
-2362 RAPSNRQGAT
+2362 RAPSNTQGAT
-2372 FDLPGFQRQVQSQI
+2372 FDLPGFQRQVQGQI
-2386 EEYGFGPGVV
+2386 EQYGFGPGVV
-2396 EDVLPCSALQA
+2396 EHVLPCSALQA
-2407 GMMAQFLQ
+2407 GMMAQFFQ
-2415 SDGKDYFNYIDFEM
+2415 SGGKDYFNYIDFEM
-2429 DNTIDVEAL
+2429 DKTVDVEAL
-2438 LGAWRVLYHAHP
+2438 LGAWRVLYQAHP

-2461 GDHSYAMVQFRSSFY
+2461 RDHSYAMVQFRSSFY
-2476 PLPVSS
+2476 PLPVSN

-2550 RGEQIKPTLQA
+2550 RGDSEQIKPALQA
-2561 NMRLAVTEILTQSS
+2561 NMRLAVTEILAQSS

-2619 GFMKVERAVAES
+2619 GFVEVERAVAES
-2631 GYSMQIVLQA
+2631 GYPMQTVLQA

-2649 YLGETAVVFGVV
+2649 YLGEAAVVFGVV
-2661 LSGRNTEATQNAMV
+2661 LSGRNTEATQKAMV

-2696 QMLGY
+2696 QMLEY
-2701 NSDLFKQQ
+2701 NTELFKQQ
-2709 HQPLTRIQRWLGVP
+2709 HQPLGRIQKWLGVP
-2723 EARLFDTLLVY
+2723 EARVFDTLLVY

-2740 TCSVQPWRVI
+2740 TCSVQRQPWRVI

-2764 EPQPGDKLKYS
+2764 EPQPGDKLRYS

-2787 AQILLQQFDALVTHL
+2787 AQILLQQFDAVVAHL

-2837 LHQFVEKQASETPHY
+2837 LHQFVEKQASETPHS
-2852 TALQFVDSLD
+2852 TALHFVDSLE

-2893 GDLVAINFD
+2893 GDLVAINFE
-2902 KRPEAYFSILGVL
+2902 KCPEAYFSILGVL

-2946 SSKEQGGNLTLNLE
+2946 SSREQGGILGLE
-2960 ISVPVLVVEE
+2960 ISAPVLVVEE
-2970 QVLSRQPS
+2970 EVLSRQPS
-2978 HRPILSREIEPSD
+2978 HRPILSRELEPSD

-3011 HENTVQCMLAFKEI
+3011 HENTVQCMLAFREI
-3025 FQGRWSHSSRWL
+3025 FQGRWSPSSRWL

-3163 VGSYVLKPGTST
+3163 VGSYVLKSGTST

-3199 DDLTAERFPT
+3199 DELTAERFPT
-3209 LEHFGE
+3209 LDRFGE

-3260 GVQEIMDV
+3260 GVQEIKDI

-3283 VSFITAESQVRSWSG
+3283 VSFITAESQVRRWSG
-3298 REKPQVINNLEA
+3298 REKAQVINNLEA

-3354 TLFQDL
+3354 TLFQGL

-3366 TLSSWANGS
+3366 SLSSWANGS
-3375 GSRMLTESGNKIARV
+3375 GSRVLTESGNKIARV

-3395 AVDSHTISA
+3395 AVDSRTISA

-3433 SPSVILKN
+3433 NPSVILKN

-3458 TVSLVAAARQTVRAC
+3458 TASLVAAARQTVRAC
-3473 AHRHGSQVSR
+3473 AHRYRSQMSR
-3483 ELGISQQEIEYIA
+3483 ELGTSQQEIEYIA

-3515 FNTFKFKLETGASV
+3515 FNTFKFKLETGTSV
-3529 STLHQAWQKTV
+3529 STLHQAWQKTA
-3540 DAFPVLRTVFIK
+3540 DAFSVLRTVFIK

-3572 NCISSNSPNS
+3572 SCKSSNSPDS
-3582 RAESTIKARWEAW
+3582 RAESTMQARWEAW
-3595 VADNSENLTRPTE
+3595 VADNSENMTRPIE

-3624 LYDANSLDMVFER
+3624 LYDANSLDMVLDR
-3637 VLAEY
+3637 VVAEY

-3651 KREETDVNNIPSFLE
+3651 KRDEAHVNNAPSFLE

-3685 HLRDVKIDPLRRADH
+3685 HLRDIKLDPLRRADRH
-3700 PWTSLA
+3700 RPGTSLA

-3715 HQLEILR
+3715 HHLEMLR
-3722 TCLGVTHQALIQAA
+3722 TRLGVTHQAIVQAA

-3744 FSFEPT
+3744 FSIEPT
-3750 IGMIV
+3750 IGMVV

-3765 DRVVGPL
+3765 DRV
-3772 FNTLPFR
+3772 
-3779 LRVPRKSD
+3779 
-3787 LSWSSIIRQCH
+3787 
-3798 EFNSSV
+3798 FNSSV

-3813 DIQKWCSSSQ
+3813 DIQKWCYSGQ

-3830 SFRRQE
+3830 SFQRQE
-3836 QCVAESNRVWE
+3836 HCVAESNGLWE
-3847 EVDTHL
+3847 EVDTQL
-3853 LADYP
+3853 VADYP
-3858 LALEATLTPSNTL
+3858 LALEATLTPSNNL
-3871 CLLVV
+3871 CLFAV
-3876 GDGAAVKEADVQA
+3876 GDGLAVRETDIQA
-3889 LLHTLESSLG
+3889 LLHTLDSSLG

-3911 EGLLQN
+3911 EDLLQN
-3917 GASHDIMSNGDKDKA
+3917 GASHDIMSNGDKDDV
-3932 GHAPHGDFTWS
+3932 GHPRHGDFTWS

-3952 IARLAGIASDSVTES
+3952 IARLAGIASDSVTET
-3967 TSILELGLDSIDLI
+3967 TSILELGLDSIELI
-3981 KLSAALKRHDIQ
+3981 KLSAALKRHDIH

-4014 HQGIANHSVT
+4014 HHGIASHSVT
-4024 TTEASTYPE
+4024 TTDTWTYPE
-4033 LRKLLVTRGYGLD
+4033 LRELLVTWGYALD
-4046 QIKLVLPATPLQD
+4046 QIELVLPATPLQD

-4068 NFKHY
+4068 EFKLY
-4073 YNHDILEIAPE
+4073 YNHDILEISPE
-4084 ADLDRLVNA
+4084 ADLDRLKNA

-4099 GSPILRTTFITT
+4099 GSPILRTRFLPT

-4117 FGYCQVVTNDQ
+4117 FGFCQVVTNDE

-4134 TEKDVRGQQDLGQLV
+4134 TEMDVKGQHDLEQLV
-4149 DAATQRAREGNG
+4149 DAAIQRARTGNG
-4161 TSHLVQ
+4161 ASGLLQ
-4167 LSIARSTDKTWLVL
+4167 LSIARAPDTTWLVL

-4189 GQSLALLH
+4189 GRSLALLH
-4197 QDVQAAYEGHYE
+4197 RDVQAAYEGHYE

-4277 SHAITMQ
+4277 RHAITMQ
-4284 TLGQAC
+4284 ALGQAC
-4290 MAALLATRTASLDVT
+4290 MAAVLATQTASLDVA

-4311 GRDTEAAESLMFPT
+4311 GRDTEAAENLMFPT

-4346 QDNAAN
+4346 QDNVAN
-4352 VAPFSHFPLRKAK
+4352 VVPFSHFPLRKAK
-4365 KLVKGLSGPL
+4365 KLVKGLNGPL
-4375 FNALFIQQRPSD
+4375 FNALFIQQRRSD
-4387 SEQVARARR
+4387 SAQVARERR

-4408 YPVCVEMEVAEDTV
+4408 YPVCVEMEVGEDTV
-4422 AWRVACND
+4422 AWRVACNE
-4430 SYISKQDVSMLLH
+4430 SYISKQEVSMLLH

-4449 RFMIEEP
+4449 RFVVAEP
-4456 DSDVIRFSGQGV
+4456 DSDVIRFLGQGV
-4468 SVCGLPE
+4468 SVCGLPA
-4475 FVPRCTM
+4475 F
-4482 TEEEGAEDATA
+4482 
-4493 EEDTQI
+4493 
-4499 SPLEETIIGVLADIS
+4499 ETIMGVLADIS
-4514 GVPASSIFKTHNIYN
+4514 GVPTSSILKTHNIYN

-4544 WKKENIMLKYRDIVG
+4544 WKSKNIMLKYRDIVG

-4569 VNMSQDSVPSDGGES
+4569 VNMSQDSAPSNGGEP
-4584 RNRQKDSAQDGQ
+4584 RDRQKDS
-4596 STLVTFPLHEQD
+4596 

-4615 RLSDVSAQLSHP
+4615 RLSNISAQLSHP
-4627 DTSLSNLFGRFNCS
+4627 DTSLSNLFSRFNCS

-4676 KYNLKGHTDID
+4676 RYNLEGDVD
-4687 EMASAWAKLTAE
+4687 MDDMEFAWAELTAE
-4699 LPILRTVFCATIWD
+4699 LPILRTVFCTTTWD
-4713 NMPMLQLVL
+4713 DMPMLQLVL
-4722 KSGIANSPTG
+4722 KSGIGNSPTTG
-4732 YLLEDTRDV
+4732 DLLEDTRDV

-4763 ITVTKQSDGSWQ
+4763 LTVTKQSDGAWQ

-4782 ALYDAVSLPGIMKR
+4782 ALYDAVSLPAIMKR
-4796 FSELCTDARVDKR
+4796 FSELCIDAKVDKR

-4814 SNWRAM
+4814 SSWRAM
-4820 IKLCNSRDNK
+4820 IRLCNSRDNK
-4830 AKSQEFWTKYL
+4830 AKSREFWTKYL
-4841 DGAMSTPFNL
+4841 EGAMSTPFDL
-4851 PRTARNLSNSRVSLV
+4851 RRTARKLSNSRVSLV
-4866 RTSAVSDVSGLRS
+4866 RTSAISDVSGLRS

-4887 IQALFLAAYAQY
+4887 VQALFLAAYAQY
-4899 LASLQESNVAASVV
+4899 LASLQESNVAASGTE
-4913 DSEPPSV
+4913 SEPPNV
-4920 CGSPLAL
+4920 L
-4927 TPDSHSEAQLQ
+4927 
-4938 EESRQDSGYSS
+4938 
-4949 NSAAKSQV
+4949 
-4957 RPDVSRDVV
+4957 

-4972 NRTDFESTDGLS
+4972 NRTDLESTDGLS

-4995 VRVSRAKSLIELA
+4995 VRVSKAKAVIELA

-5016 MISSAENV
+5016 VISSAENV
-5024 GVGLWEIQQWT
+5024 GVSLWEIQQWT

-5046 SFPGSDLKTEEQS
+5046 SFPGPELQTEEES
-5059 QRENSVLSRV
+5059 QRENSVLDRL
-5069 VLKEVS
+5069 VLKEVP
-5075 FGGQHDDSASMNPG
+5075 FGEKHNDSAQQNSG
-5089 FILPSGFQN
+5089 GGIHKDDEFVLPSGFEN
-5098 LRSTVRSAY
+5098 LRSTVMSAY
-5107 PDAVDVEVSLHQD
+5107 QDAVDVEVSLHRD

-5136 ENGASEVIEGIV
+5136 ENGASEVVEAIV
-5148 GVLLQAVSLGP
+5148 GILLQAVNREP